1 MHFYALARF
10 FGEYDESKNSG
21 TRWCFYSLCC
31 VSQLTVIQHSMLVI
45 LAAAN
50 NRKPRPSLLWRCC
63 IEVHCIA
70 TGNVLYTDSR

>member
-10 FGEYDESKNSG
+10 LGEYDESYDELWHKVV
-21 TRWCFYSLCC
+21 FLLPVLY
-31 VSQLTVIQHSMLVI
+31 VPAEIQHSMLVI